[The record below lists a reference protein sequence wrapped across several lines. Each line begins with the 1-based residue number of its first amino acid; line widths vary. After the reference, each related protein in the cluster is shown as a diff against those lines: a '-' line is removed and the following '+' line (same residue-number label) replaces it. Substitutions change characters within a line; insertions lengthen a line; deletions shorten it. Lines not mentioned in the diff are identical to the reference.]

1 MSAGGHRI
9 GDGGGEEMF
18 RACRGTE
25 AAEQGSL
32 VCLMGMRGWDAQ
44 GNRHV
49 IQSSSAITV

>member
-1 MSAGGHRI
+1 M

-18 RACRGTE
+18 CACRGTE